1 MAGENPS
8 REITVEAVLPHSPDT
23 VWKALTTSEV
33 IADWLMP
40 NDFEPTTGKR
50 FTFQTQP
57 VGNWDGVVKC
67 EVLEIEA
74 NRRLVYSW
82 VGGSD
87 ANPGYGAKLDS
98 VVTWTLT
105 PVEAGTR
112 LRLVHSG
119 FRSPENDL
127 AFGAM
132 SPGWSRIIERISR
145 TLEGA
150 TAAG

>member
-1 MAGENPS
+1 
-8 REITVEAVLPHSPDT
+8 
-23 VWKALTTSEV
+23 
-33 IADWLMP
+33 MP
-40 NDFEPTTGKR
+40 IR
-50 FTFQTQP
+50 
-57 VGNWDGVVKC
+57 
-67 EVLEIEA
+67 A
-74 NRRLVYSW
+74 N
-82 VGGSD
+82 
-87 ANPGYGAKLDS
+87 GAKLDS

-145 TLEGA
+145 AIEGA
-150 TAAG
+150 SVAP